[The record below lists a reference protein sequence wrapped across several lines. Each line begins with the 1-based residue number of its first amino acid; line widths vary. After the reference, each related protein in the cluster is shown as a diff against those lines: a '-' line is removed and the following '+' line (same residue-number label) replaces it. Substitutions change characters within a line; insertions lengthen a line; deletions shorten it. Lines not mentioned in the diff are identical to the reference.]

1 MSVESAKEF
10 LKKLQ
15 EDAEFKKAIEE
26 AKEDT
31 AKVKKIVEDAGFSF
45 TKQELEEA
53 MGVTGSQELSEEDLE
68 KVAGGSF
75 WRIHEKIWEIVS
87 GTWLIDKMPDP

>member
-15 EDAEFKKAIEE
+15 EDAGLKKAIEE

-53 MGVTGSQELSEEDLE
+53 MGVTGSQELTEEDLE
-68 KVAGGSF
+68 KVAGGSTF
-75 WRIHEKIWEIVS
+75 EWVQAAAGIGGAVAAAF
-87 GTWLIDKMPDP
+87 

>member
-15 EDAEFKKAIEE
+15 EDAELKKAIEE

-68 KVAGGSF
+68 KVAGGST
-75 WRIHEKIWEIVS
+75 I
-87 GTWLIDKMPDP
+87 GWLTAAAGIGGAVAAAF